1 MSYIWFALASA
12 TTFGFSILL
21 VKYISKY
28 IIKDSSSLLFWGYV
42 TALPFVVFIPFW
54 QGWQFDWSFILP
66 IFLHSLLLTS
76 GTVFFLKGLRQTDAS
91 IIGPLFQLQSG
102 FIVVLAAI
110 FLKEQHSL
118 SLYGSLLL
126 LTLGAM
132 LVTVTDKSKWRGL
145 LEPGVIS
152 ICIMQLLHA
161 GANIAVGL
169 ALKNTTGWQIL
180 FYSMIFNSLIS
191 IGIAL
196 SQKQPITLDLKKISW
211 LFLRGF
217 LTVLGTAFLYQAYKT
232 NISISA
238 SFGLLSSPLVFIIS
252 LISAWLV
259 PGLLEKQS
267 LKTYL
272 IRAAGMAI
280 ILFSTWL
287 ILKLR

>member
-12 TTFGFSILL
+12 ITFGFSILL

-42 TALPFVVFIPFW
+42 TTLPFVAFIPIW

-66 IFLHSLLLTS
+66 VFLHSLLLTS
-76 GTVFFLKGLRQTDAS
+76 GTVFFIKGLKQTDAS
-91 IIGPLFQLQSG
+91 VIGPLFQLQSG
-102 FIVVLAAI
+102 FIVILAAI
-110 FLKEQHSL
+110 FLNEQHST
-118 SLYGSLLL
+118 SLYGALLL

-132 LVTVTDKSKWRGL
+132 FVSVTDKSKWRGL

-161 GANIAVGL
+161 GANIAVGF
-169 ALKNTTGWQIL
+169 ALKNTNSWQIL
-180 FYSMIFNSLIS
+180 FYSMVFNSIIS
-191 IGIAL
+191 ISIAIA
-196 SQKQPITLDLKKISW
+196 QKQPITRDLRKISW
-211 LFLRGF
+211 MLLRAF

-238 SFGLLSSPLVFIIS
+238 SFGLLSAPLVFVIS
-252 LISAWLV
+252 LLSAWLV

-272 IRAAGMAI
+272 IRVVGMVI
-280 ILFSTWL
+280 ILLSAWMVM
-287 ILKLR
+287 KLR